1 MSPTV
6 AQSLAWAADGAA
18 HLRGMMTRM
27 GDDAFFKPSGLPGWT
42 RAHVLTHVAR
52 NADAMVNLVT
62 WARTGVQTPAYVS
75 RDARDADIETGAG
88 RTPAEI
94 RDDLVSSSDRLAAAV
109 RETPEAAWSAK
120 IADTRGRPMIASD
133 VLWLRAR
140 EVWIHAIDLD
150 AGASFSDL
158 PRPMLRE
165 LLTDAT
171 ATLGARPDFPRLL
184 LVPSDEQRSWN
195 VGENG
200 EPLEVRGPAA
210 ELVAWL
216 LGRSKGRDLRTAEGK
231 RPPALPAW
239 L

>member
-94 RDDLVSSSDRLAAAV
+94 RDDLVSSSCLLY
-109 RETPEAAWSAK
+109 TSPS
-120 IADTRGRPMIASD
+120 
-133 VLWLRAR
+133 
-140 EVWIHAIDLD
+140 
-150 AGASFSDL
+150 
-158 PRPMLRE
+158 PR
-165 LLTDAT
+165 D
-171 ATLGARPDFPRLL
+171 
-184 LVPSDEQRSWN
+184 
-195 VGENG
+195 
-200 EPLEVRGPAA
+200 
-210 ELVAWL
+210 
-216 LGRSKGRDLRTAEGK
+216 
-231 RPPALPAW
+231 
-239 L
+239 